1 MDHFTSAL
9 LSIYDQLIVTDK
21 NGTILKS
28 IGTGNSLFHT
38 VKSANVGGS
47 IKDVEQDLFSIS
59 LAQEIMGKNEKRSFM
74 QSSWQGPEL
83 LMTAYPIESGAWVW
97 AYKEIKDSYPDTPR
111 GQSGPLLESK
121 KPSFPFVIRSK
132 PMLDVLHK
140 MQMVC
145 DVSATVLLLGESGVG
160 KEIAARAIHNMGNR
174 SDGPFIPVNCGAIP
188 ENLIESELFGYVEG
202 AFTSARKDGAKGK
215 FTLAHKGILFLDEV
229 GELPLN
235 VQVKLLRVLQE
246 RIVTPIGSTAS
257 HPVDIQVIAATNK
270 SLEKMV
276 KKGEFREDLYYRLHV
291 VPIHLPPLR
300 NRVDEIPHLVQFF
313 LQKYNA
319 LYNRKVAFTP
329 DAIDLLCIYQ
339 WPGNVREL
347 ENTVERLVITSGIP
361 EVDVALVREVLPFK
375 GPNKPTSLPV
385 IDFLMPLQEAVDL
398 VEEQLINMAMEQYKS
413 LKLAAKVLEVSQPTM
428 SRKYKKLRNKIE
440 EASFSPVDKRAILEE
455 QINQRLRSIA
465 VVTAAIIPAEE
476 VISLQKNMNRQTSYS
491 QKLKQKLTMIQ
502 EKEGVIEWVFIFI
515 MTDDGR
521 LIHLVADKGFV
532 IEPGE
537 EYMGPPE
544 MVNVAYQAFNGKAGV
559 TPIYEDRYGEWKTSF
574 APIIDDD
581 GTIVAIVGCDYS
593 KAYFNSEMQ
602 RLRKQLNI
610 HV

>member
-28 IGTGNSLFHT
+28 TGTGNSLFHT

-47 IKDVEQDLFSIS
+47 IKDVEQDLFSTS
-59 LAQEIMGKNEKRSFM
+59 LADEVMGKNEKKSFM
-74 QSSWQGPEL
+74 QSSWQGPEVL
-83 LMTAYPIESGAWVW
+83 VTAYPIESGAWVW
-97 AYKEIKDSYPDTPR
+97 AYKEIKDSYPDTSV

-229 GELPLN
+229 GELPPN

-246 RIVTPIGSTAS
+246 RVVTPIGSTTS
-257 HPVDIQVIAATNK
+257 HPVDIQVIAAANK

-313 LQKYNA
+313 LQKYNT
-319 LYNRKVAFTP
+319 LYKRKVSFTP

-361 EVDVALVREVLPFK
+361 EVDVALVKEVLPFK
-375 GPNKPTSLPV
+375 GPKPTSIPV

-440 EASFSPVDKRAILEE
+440 EASFSPVNKRAILEE
-455 QINQRLRSIA
+455 QINQRLRSVA
-465 VVTAAIIPAEE
+465 VVTAAIIPADE
-476 VISLQKNMNRQTSYS
+476 VISLQKNMNRQTSHS
-491 QKLKQKLTMIQ
+491 QKLKQKLTLIQ

-515 MTDDGR
+515 MTEDGR

-537 EYMGPPE
+537 EYIGPPE

-581 GTIVAIVGCDYS
+581 GNIVAIVGCDYS

>member
-1 MDHFTSAL
+1 MDHFTSVL

-28 IGTGNSLFHT
+28 TGTGNTLFQT

-47 IKDVEQDLFSIS
+47 IKDVEQDLFSTS
-59 LAQEIMGKNEKRSFM
+59 LAEEIMGKNEKRSSM
-74 QSSWQGPEL
+74 LSSWQGPEM
-83 LMTAYPIESGAWVW
+83 LMTAYPIETGAWVW
-97 AYKEIKDSYPDTPR
+97 AYKEIKDSYPDTSR
-111 GQSGPLLESK
+111 GQSGPLFESK

-140 MQMVC
+140 MQMVS

-160 KEIAARAIHNMGNR
+160 KEMAARAIHNMSNR

-246 RIVTPIGSTAS
+246 RVVTPIGSTTS

-319 LYNRKVAFTP
+319 LYNRNVAFTP

-347 ENTVERLVITSGIP
+347 ENTVERLVITSGMP
-361 EVDVALVREVLPFK
+361 EVDVALVKEVLPFK
-375 GPNKPTSLPV
+375 GPKPASIPV
-385 IDFLMPLQEAVDL
+385 IDFLMPMQEAVEL

-440 EASFSPVDKRAILEE
+440 EARFSPVDKRAILEE

-515 MTDDGR
+515 MTEDGR

-537 EYMGPPE
+537 EYIGPPE

-574 APIIDDD
+574 APIIDDE
-581 GTIVAIVGCDYS
+581 GNIVAIVGCDYS

>member
-28 IGTGNSLFHT
+28 TGTGNPLFQT

-59 LAQEIMGKNEKRSFM
+59 VAEEIMGKNEKRSFM
-74 QSSWQGPEL
+74 QSSWQGPEM

-97 AYKEIKDSYPDTPR
+97 AYKEIKDSYPDTSR

-140 MQMVC
+140 MQMVS

-160 KEIAARAIHNMGNR
+160 KEMAARAIHNMSNR

-202 AFTSARKDGAKGK
+202 AFTNARKDGAKGK

-229 GELPLN
+229 GELPPN

-246 RIVTPIGSTAS
+246 REVTPIGSTTS

-319 LYNRKVAFTP
+319 LYNRNVAFTP

-347 ENTVERLVITSGIP
+347 ENTVERLVITSGMP
-361 EVDVALVREVLPFK
+361 EVDVALVKEVLPFK
-375 GPNKPTSLPV
+375 GPKPASIPV
-385 IDFLMPLQEAVDL
+385 IDFLMPMQEAVEL

-440 EASFSPVDKRAILEE
+440 EARFSPVDKRAILEE

-515 MTDDGR
+515 MTEDGR

-537 EYMGPPE
+537 EYIGPPE

-581 GTIVAIVGCDYS
+581 GNIVAIVGCDYS

>member
-28 IGTGNSLFHT
+28 TGTGNTLFQT

-47 IKDVEQDLFSIS
+47 IKDVEQDLFSTS
-59 LAQEIMGKNEKRSFM
+59 FAEEIMGKNEKRSFM

-83 LMTAYPIESGAWVW
+83 LLTAYPIESGAWVW
-97 AYKEIKDSYPDTPR
+97 AYKEIKDSYPDASR

-202 AFTSARKDGAKGK
+202 AFTSARKEGAKGK

-246 RIVTPIGSTAS
+246 RVVTPIGSTTS

-313 LQKYNA
+313 LQKYNT
-319 LYNRKVAFTP
+319 LYNRKVTFTP

-361 EVDVALVREVLPFK
+361 EVDVALVKEVLPFK
-375 GPNKPTSLPV
+375 GPKPTSLPV

-476 VISLQKNMNRQTSYS
+476 VISLQKNMNRPTSYS

-515 MTDDGR
+515 MTEDGR

-581 GTIVAIVGCDYS
+581 GNIVAIVGCDYS

>member
-28 IGTGNSLFHT
+28 TGTGNSLFQI

-47 IKDVEQDLFSIS
+47 IKDVEQDLFSTS
-59 LAQEIMGKNEKRSFM
+59 LAEEIMGKNEKRSFM
-74 QSSWQGPEL
+74 QSSWQGPEM

-97 AYKEIKDSYPDTPR
+97 AYKEIKDSYPDTSR

-140 MQMVC
+140 MQMVS

-160 KEIAARAIHNMGNR
+160 KEIAARAIHNMSNR

-246 RIVTPIGSTAS
+246 RVVTPIGSTTS

-313 LQKYNA
+313 LQKYNT
-319 LYNRKVAFTP
+319 LYNRNVTFTP

-347 ENTVERLVITSGIP
+347 ENTVERLVITSGMP
-361 EVDVALVREVLPFK
+361 EVDVVLVKEVLPFK
-375 GPNKPTSLPV
+375 GPKPTSIPV
-385 IDFLMPLQEAVDL
+385 IDFLMPMQEAVDL

-440 EASFSPVDKRAILEE
+440 EARFSPVDKRAILEE

-515 MTDDGR
+515 MTEDER

-537 EYMGPPE
+537 EYIGPPE

-581 GTIVAIVGCDYS
+581 GNIVAIVGCDYS

>member
-9 LSIYDQLIVTDK
+9 LSIYDQLIVTDN

-28 IGTGNSLFHT
+28 IGTGNSLFQT
-38 VKSANVGGS
+38 VKSANIGGS
-47 IKDVEQDLFSIS
+47 IKDVEQDLFSTS
-59 LAQEIMGKNEKRSFM
+59 LAEEVMGKNEKRSFM
-74 QSSWQGPEL
+74 QPSWQGPEM

-97 AYKEIKDSYPDTPR
+97 AYKEMKDSYPDASVR
-111 GQSGPLLESK
+111 QLGALSESK

-140 MQMVC
+140 MHMVC

-160 KEIAARAIHNMGNR
+160 KEMAARAIHNMGNR

-246 RIVTPIGSTAS
+246 RVVTPIGSTTS

-319 LYNRKVAFTP
+319 LYNRNVAFTP

-361 EVDVALVREVLPFK
+361 EVDVALVKEVLPFK
-375 GPNKPTSLPV
+375 GPKPTSLPV
-385 IDFLMPLQEAVDL
+385 IDFLMPLQEAVEL

-440 EASFSPVDKRAILEE
+440 EARFSPVNKRAILEE
-455 QINQRLRSIA
+455 QINQRLRSVA
-465 VVTAAIIPAEE
+465 AVTAAIIPAEE
-476 VISLQKNMNRQTSYS
+476 VINLQKNMNRQTSYS

-515 MTDDGR
+515 MTEDGR

-537 EYMGPPE
+537 EYIGPPE

-581 GTIVAIVGCDYS
+581 GNIVAIVGCDYS

>member
-1 MDHFTSAL
+1 MNYFTSAL

-21 NGTILKS
+21 KGTILKS
-28 IGTGNSLFHT
+28 AGTGNSLFHT
-38 VKSANVGGS
+38 VKSTSVGGS
-47 IKDVEQDLFSIS
+47 IKDVEQDLFSTNF
-59 LAQEIMGKNEKRSFM
+59 AEEVMGKNEKKTFI
-74 QSSWQGPEL
+74 QSSWQGHEML
-83 LMTAYPIESGAWVW
+83 VTAYPIESGAWVW
-97 AYKEIKDSYPDTPR
+97 AFKEMKDSYPDTSESP
-111 GQSGPLLESK
+111 SEPLAESK

-132 PMLDVLHK
+132 SMLDVLHK

-160 KEIAARAIHNMGNR
+160 KEMAARAIHNMGSR

-202 AFTSARKDGAKGK
+202 AFTGARKGGAMGK
-215 FTLAHKGILFLDEV
+215 FTLANKGILFLDEV

-246 RIVTPIGSTAS
+246 RVVTPVGSTTS

-291 VPIHLPPLR
+291 VPIHLPSLR
-300 NRVDEIPHLVQFF
+300 NRVDEIPYLVQFF
-313 LQKYNA
+313 LQKYNT

-329 DAIDLLCIYQ
+329 DAIDMLCIHQ

-347 ENTVERLVITSGIP
+347 ENTVERLVITSRKP
-361 EVDVALVREVLPFK
+361 EVDIATIQEVLPLK
-375 GPNKPTSLPV
+375 ESKSTSTPV

-428 SRKYKKLRNKIE
+428 SRKYKKIRKKIE
-440 EASFSPVDKRAILEE
+440 QARFSPVNKRAILEE
-455 QINQRLRSIA
+455 QINKRLRSIA
-465 VVTAAIIPAEE
+465 AVTAAIIPAEE
-476 VISLQKNMNRQTSYS
+476 VISLQKNMNRPNIYS

-502 EKEGVIEWVFIFI
+502 EKEGVIEWVFIFG
-515 MTDDGR
+515 MTEDGR

-532 IEPGE
+532 IEPME
-537 EYMGPPE
+537 EYIGPPE
-544 MVNVAYQAFNGKAGV
+544 MMNVAYEAFNGKAGV
-559 TPIYEDRYGEWKTSF
+559 TPIYEDNYGEWKTSL

-581 GTIVAIVGCDYS
+581 GNIVAIVGCDYS
-593 KAYFNSEMQ
+593 KAYINSEMQ
-602 RLRKQLNI
+602 RLSKQLNI
-610 HV
+610 RV

>member
-28 IGTGNSLFHT
+28 TGTGNTLFHT
-38 VKSANVGGS
+38 IKSANVGGS
-47 IKDVEQDLFSIS
+47 IKDVEQDLFSTS
-59 LAQEIMGKNEKRSFM
+59 LAEEIMGKNEKSSFM

-97 AYKEIKDSYPDTPR
+97 AYKEIKDSYPDTSR

-121 KPSFPFVIRSK
+121 KPTFPFVIRSK

-202 AFTSARKDGAKGK
+202 AFTSARKEGAKGK

-246 RIVTPIGSTAS
+246 RVVTPIGSTTS

-313 LQKYNA
+313 LQKYNT
-319 LYNRKVAFTP
+319 LYNRKVSFTP

-361 EVDVALVREVLPFK
+361 EVDVALVKEVLPFK
-375 GPNKPTSLPV
+375 GPKPPSLPV

-398 VEEQLINMAMEQYKS
+398 VEEQLINMAMDQYKS

-428 SRKYKKLRNKIE
+428 SRKYKKLRNKME

-515 MTDDGR
+515 MTEDGR

-544 MVNVAYQAFNGKAGV
+544 MINVAYQAFNGKAGV

-581 GTIVAIVGCDYS
+581 GNIVAIVGCDYS

>member
-1 MDHFTSAL
+1 MDHFTSVL

-28 IGTGNSLFHT
+28 TGTGNTLFQT

-47 IKDVEQDLFSIS
+47 IKDVEQDLFSTS
-59 LAQEIMGKNEKRSFM
+59 LAEEIMGKNEKRSSM
-74 QSSWQGPEL
+74 LSSWQGPEM
-83 LMTAYPIESGAWVW
+83 LMTAYPIETGAWVW
-97 AYKEIKDSYPDTPR
+97 AYKEIKDSYPDTSR
-111 GQSGPLLESK
+111 GQSGPLFESK

-140 MQMVC
+140 MQMVS

-160 KEIAARAIHNMGNR
+160 KEMAARAIHNMSNR

-246 RIVTPIGSTAS
+246 RVVTPIGSTTS

-319 LYNRKVAFTP
+319 LYNRNVAFTP

-347 ENTVERLVITSGIP
+347 ENTVERLVITSGMP
-361 EVDVALVREVLPFK
+361 EVDVALVKEVLPFK
-375 GPNKPTSLPV
+375 GPKPASIPV
-385 IDFLMPLQEAVDL
+385 IDFLMPMQEAVEL

-440 EASFSPVDKRAILEE
+440 EARFSPVNKRAILEE

-515 MTDDGR
+515 MTEDGR

-537 EYMGPPE
+537 EYIGPPE

-574 APIIDDD
+574 APIIDDE
-581 GTIVAIVGCDYS
+581 GNIVAIVGCDYS

>member
-28 IGTGNSLFHT
+28 TGTGNTLFHT

-47 IKDVEQDLFSIS
+47 IKDVEQDLFSTS
-59 LAQEIMGKNEKRSFM
+59 LAEEIMGKNEKRSFI
-74 QSSWQGPEL
+74 QSSWQGHEL

-97 AYKEIKDSYPDTPR
+97 AYKEIKDSYPDTSR

-121 KPSFPFVIRSK
+121 KPTFPFVIRSK

-202 AFTSARKDGAKGK
+202 AFTSARKEGAKGK

-246 RIVTPIGSTAS
+246 RVVTPIGSTTS

-313 LQKYNA
+313 LQKYNT
-319 LYNRKVAFTP
+319 LYNRKVTFTP

-361 EVDVALVREVLPFK
+361 EVDVALVKEVLPFK
-375 GPNKPTSLPV
+375 GPNPPSLPV

-428 SRKYKKLRNKIE
+428 SRKYKKLRNKMD
-440 EASFSPVDKRAILEE
+440 EASFSPVDKRVILEE

-515 MTDDGR
+515 MTEDGR

-581 GTIVAIVGCDYS
+581 GNIVAIVGCDYS

>member
-1 MDHFTSAL
+1 
-9 LSIYDQLIVTDK
+9 
-21 NGTILKS
+21 
-28 IGTGNSLFHT
+28 
-38 VKSANVGGS
+38 
-47 IKDVEQDLFSIS
+47 
-59 LAQEIMGKNEKRSFM
+59 
-74 QSSWQGPEL
+74 
-83 LMTAYPIESGAWVW
+83 
-97 AYKEIKDSYPDTPR
+97 
-111 GQSGPLLESK
+111 
-121 KPSFPFVIRSK
+121 
-132 PMLDVLHK
+132 MLDVLHK
-140 MQMVC
+140 MQMVS

-160 KEIAARAIHNMGNR
+160 KEIAARAIHNMSNR

-246 RIVTPIGSTAS
+246 RVVTPIGSTTS

-313 LQKYNA
+313 LQKYNT
-319 LYNRKVAFTP
+319 LYNRNVTFTP

-347 ENTVERLVITSGIP
+347 ENTVERLVITSGMP
-361 EVDVALVREVLPFK
+361 EVDVVLVKEVLPFK
-375 GPNKPTSLPV
+375 GPKPTSIPV
-385 IDFLMPLQEAVDL
+385 IDFLMPMQEAVDL

-440 EASFSPVDKRAILEE
+440 EARFSPVDKRAILEE

-515 MTDDGR
+515 MTEDGR

-537 EYMGPPE
+537 EYIGPPE

-581 GTIVAIVGCDYS
+581 GNIVAIVGCDYS

>member
-1 MDHFTSAL
+1 MDYFTSAL

-21 NGTILKS
+21 KGIILKS
-28 IGTGNSLFHT
+28 NGTRNSLFHT
-38 VKSANVGGS
+38 IKSASAGGS
-47 IKDVEQDLFSIS
+47 IKDVEQDLFSTS
-59 LAQEIMGKNEKRSFM
+59 LAEEVMAKHEKKTFM
-74 QSSWQGPEL
+74 QSSWQGLEML
-83 LMTAYPIESGAWVW
+83 VTAYPIESGEWVW
-97 AYKEIKDSYPDTPR
+97 AYKEINDSYPDNS
-111 GQSGPLLESK
+111 GNQSGPFAESK
-121 KPSFPFVIRSK
+121 KPSFPFVIRSNS
-132 PMLDVLHK
+132 MLDVLHK

-160 KEIAARAIHNMGNR
+160 KEMAARAIHNMGKR
-174 SDGPFIPVNCGAIP
+174 SEGQFIPVNCGAIP

-202 AFTSARKDGAKGK
+202 AFTSARKGGAMGK

-246 RIVTPIGSTAS
+246 RIVTPIGSSTS

-300 NRVDEIPHLVQFF
+300 DRVDEIPYLVQFF
-313 LQKYNA
+313 LQKYNT
-319 LYNRKVAFTP
+319 LYNRMIAFTP
-329 DAIDLLCIYQ
+329 DAIDMLCIHQ

-347 ENTVERLVITSGIP
+347 ENIVERLTITSRTP
-361 EVDVALVREVLPFK
+361 EVDVAMIKEVLPIK
-375 GPNKPTSLPV
+375 EPKRTSTPV

-428 SRKYKKLRNKIE
+428 SRKYKKIRDKIE
-440 EASFSPVDKRAILEE
+440 EARLSPVNKRTILEE
-455 QINQRLRSIA
+455 QINKRLRSIA

-476 VISLQKNMNRQTSYS
+476 VIRLQQNNNLSNSYS
-491 QKLKQKLTMIQ
+491 QKLKQKLTLIQ
-502 EKEGVIEWVFIFI
+502 EKEGVIEWVFIFS

-532 IEPGE
+532 IEPME
-537 EYMGPPE
+537 EYIGPPE
-544 MVNVAYQAFNGKAGV
+544 MMNIAYQAFNGKAGV
-559 TPIYEDRYGEWKTSF
+559 TPIYEDMYGEWKTSL

-581 GTIVAIVGCDYS
+581 GNIVAIVGCDYS
-593 KAYFNSEMQ
+593 KSYINSEMQ
-602 RLRKQLNI
+602 RLSKQLKI
-610 HV
+610 LI

>member
-1 MDHFTSAL
+1 MDYFTSTL
-9 LSIYDQLIVTDK
+9 LFIYDQLIVTDK
-21 NGTILKS
+21 RGTILQS
-28 IGTGNSLFHT
+28 MGTGNSLFHT
-38 VKSANVGGS
+38 VKSASVGGS
-47 IKDVEQDLFSIS
+47 IKNVEQDLFSTS
-59 LAQEIMGKNEKRSFM
+59 LVEEVMGKNEKKTFM
-74 QSSWQGPEL
+74 QSSWQGPEML
-83 LMTAYPIESGAWVW
+83 VTAYPIESGAWVW
-97 AYKEIKDSYPDTPR
+97 TYKEIKDSYPDTPG
-111 GQSGPLLESK
+111 GQSRPLVESK

-160 KEIAARAIHNMGNR
+160 KEMAARAIHNMGNR

-246 RIVTPIGSTAS
+246 RVVTPIGSTTS

-270 SLEKMV
+270 PLEKMV

-291 VPIHLPPLR
+291 VPIHLPSLR
-300 NRVDEIPHLVQFF
+300 DRVDEIPYLVQFF
-313 LQKYNA
+313 LQKYNT
-319 LYNRKVAFTP
+319 LYNRMVAFTP
-329 DAIDLLCIYQ
+329 DAIDMLCIYQ

-347 ENTVERLVITSGIP
+347 ENIVERLVITSGTP
-361 EVDVALVREVLPFK
+361 EVDVAMIKEVIPLKEP
-375 GPNKPTSLPV
+375 KPTSTPI

-428 SRKYKKLRNKIE
+428 TRKYKKIRKKIE
-440 EASFSPVDKRAILEE
+440 EARFSPVNKRAILEE
-455 QINQRLRSIA
+455 QINKRLRSIA

-476 VISLQKNMNRQTSYS
+476 VISLQKNMNRSNSYS
-491 QKLKQKLTMIQ
+491 QKLKQKLTLIQ

-515 MTDDGR
+515 MTEEGR

-537 EYMGPPE
+537 EYIGPPE
-544 MVNVAYQAFNGKAGV
+544 MMNVAYQAFNGKVGI

-581 GTIVAIVGCDYS
+581 GNIVAIVGCDYS
-593 KAYFNSEMQ
+593 KYYINSEMK
-602 RLRKQLNI
+602 RLSKQLNI
-610 HV
+610 YI

>member
-28 IGTGNSLFHT
+28 TGTGNSLFQT

-47 IKDVEQDLFSIS
+47 IKDVEQDLFSTS
-59 LAQEIMGKNEKRSFM
+59 LAEEIMGKNEKRSFM
-74 QSSWQGPEL
+74 QSSWQGPEM

-97 AYKEIKDSYPDTPR
+97 AYKEIKDSYPDTSR

-140 MQMVC
+140 MQMVS

-160 KEIAARAIHNMGNR
+160 KEIAARAIHNMSNR

-246 RIVTPIGSTAS
+246 RVVTPIGSTTS

-313 LQKYNA
+313 LQKYNT
-319 LYNRKVAFTP
+319 LYNRNVTFTP

-347 ENTVERLVITSGIP
+347 ENTVERLVITSGMP
-361 EVDVALVREVLPFK
+361 EVDVVLVKEVLPFK
-375 GPNKPTSLPV
+375 GPKPTSIPV
-385 IDFLMPLQEAVDL
+385 IDFLMPMQEAVDL

-440 EASFSPVDKRAILEE
+440 EARFSPVDKRAILEE

-515 MTDDGR
+515 MTEDGR

-537 EYMGPPE
+537 EYIGPPE

-581 GTIVAIVGCDYS
+581 GNIVAIVGCDYS

>member
-21 NGTILKS
+21 NGTILKLT
-28 IGTGNSLFHT
+28 GTVNTLFHT

-47 IKDVEQDLFSIS
+47 IKDVEQDLFSTS
-59 LAQEIMGKNEKRSFM
+59 LADEIMGKNEKRSFM
-74 QSSWQGPEL
+74 QTSWQGHEL

-97 AYKEIKDSYPDTPR
+97 AFKEIKDSYPDTSR

-121 KPSFPFVIRSK
+121 KPTFPFVIRSK

-246 RIVTPIGSTAS
+246 RVVTPIGSTTS

-313 LQKYNA
+313 
-319 LYNRKVAFTP
+319 
-329 DAIDLLCIYQ
+329 
-339 WPGNVREL
+339 
-347 ENTVERLVITSGIP
+347 
-361 EVDVALVREVLPFK
+361 
-375 GPNKPTSLPV
+375 
-385 IDFLMPLQEAVDL
+385 
-398 VEEQLINMAMEQYKS
+398 YKS
-413 LKLAAKVLEVSQPTM
+413 TIHCT
-428 SRKYKKLRNKIE
+428 IE
-440 EASFSPVDKRAILEE
+440 R
-455 QINQRLRSIA
+455 
-465 VVTAAIIPAEE
+465 
-476 VISLQKNMNRQTSYS
+476 
-491 QKLKQKLTMIQ
+491 
-502 EKEGVIEWVFIFI
+502 
-515 MTDDGR
+515 
-521 LIHLVADKGFV
+521 
-532 IEPGE
+532 
-537 EYMGPPE
+537 
-544 MVNVAYQAFNGKAGV
+544 
-559 TPIYEDRYGEWKTSF
+559 
-574 APIIDDD
+574 
-581 GTIVAIVGCDYS
+581 
-593 KAYFNSEMQ
+593 
-602 RLRKQLNI
+602 
-610 HV
+610 

>member
-1 MDHFTSAL
+1 
-9 LSIYDQLIVTDK
+9 
-21 NGTILKS
+21 
-28 IGTGNSLFHT
+28 
-38 VKSANVGGS
+38 
-47 IKDVEQDLFSIS
+47 
-59 LAQEIMGKNEKRSFM
+59 
-74 QSSWQGPEL
+74 
-83 LMTAYPIESGAWVW
+83 MTAYPIESGAWVW
-97 AYKEIKDSYPDTPR
+97 AYKEIKDSYPDTSR
-111 GQSGPLLESK
+111 GQSGPLMESK
-121 KPSFPFVIRSK
+121 KPTFPFVIRSK

-202 AFTSARKDGAKGK
+202 AFTSARKEGAKGK

-246 RIVTPIGSTAS
+246 RVVTPIGSTTS

-313 LQKYNA
+313 LQKYNT

-347 ENTVERLVITSGIP
+347 ENTVERLVITSGMP
-361 EVDVALVREVLPFK
+361 EVDVALVKEVLPFK
-375 GPNKPTSLPV
+375 GPKPLSLPV

-428 SRKYKKLRNKIE
+428 SRKYKKLRNKME

-515 MTDDGR
+515 MSEDGR

-581 GTIVAIVGCDYS
+581 GNIVAIVGCDYS

>member
-28 IGTGNSLFHT
+28 TGTGNSLFQT

-47 IKDVEQDLFSIS
+47 IKDVEQDLFSTS
-59 LAQEIMGKNEKRSFM
+59 LAEEIMGKNEKRSFM
-74 QSSWQGPEL
+74 QSSWQGPEM

-97 AYKEIKDSYPDTPR
+97 AYKEIKDSYPETSR

-140 MQMVC
+140 MQMVS

-160 KEIAARAIHNMGNR
+160 KEIAARAIHNMSNR

-246 RIVTPIGSTAS
+246 RVVTPIGSTTS

-313 LQKYNA
+313 LQKYNT
-319 LYNRKVAFTP
+319 LYNRNITFTP

-347 ENTVERLVITSGIP
+347 ENTVERLVITSGMP
-361 EVDVALVREVLPFK
+361 EVDVVLVKKVLPFK
-375 GPNKPTSLPV
+375 GPKPTSIPV
-385 IDFLMPLQEAVDL
+385 IDFLMPMQEAVDL

-440 EASFSPVDKRAILEE
+440 EARFSPVDKRAILEE

-515 MTDDGR
+515 MTEDGR

-537 EYMGPPE
+537 EYIGPPE

-581 GTIVAIVGCDYS
+581 GNIVAIVGCDYS

>member
-28 IGTGNSLFHT
+28 TGTGNPLFQT

-59 LAQEIMGKNEKRSFM
+59 VAEEIMGKNEKRSFM
-74 QSSWQGPEL
+74 QSSWQGPEM

-97 AYKEIKDSYPDTPR
+97 AYKEIKDSYPDTSR

-140 MQMVC
+140 MQMVS

-160 KEIAARAIHNMGNR
+160 KEMAARAIHNMGNR

-229 GELPLN
+229 GELPPN

-246 RIVTPIGSTAS
+246 RDVTPIGSTTS

-319 LYNRKVAFTP
+319 LYNRNVAFTP

-347 ENTVERLVITSGIP
+347 ENTVERLVITSGMP
-361 EVDVALVREVLPFK
+361 EVDVALVKEVLPFK
-375 GPNKPTSLPV
+375 GPKPASIPV
-385 IDFLMPLQEAVDL
+385 IDFLMPMQEAVEL

-440 EASFSPVDKRAILEE
+440 EARFSPVDKRAILEE

-515 MTDDGR
+515 MTEDGR

-537 EYMGPPE
+537 EYIGPPE

-581 GTIVAIVGCDYS
+581 GNIVAIVGCDYS

>member
-28 IGTGNSLFHT
+28 TGTGNPLFQT

-59 LAQEIMGKNEKRSFM
+59 VAEEIMGKNEKRSFM
-74 QSSWQGPEL
+74 QSSWQGPEM

-97 AYKEIKDSYPDTPR
+97 AYKEIKDSYPDTSR

-140 MQMVC
+140 MQMVS

-160 KEIAARAIHNMGNR
+160 KEMAARAIHNMSNR

-229 GELPLN
+229 GELPPN

-246 RIVTPIGSTAS
+246 RDVTPIGSTTS

-319 LYNRKVAFTP
+319 LYNRNVAFTP

-347 ENTVERLVITSGIP
+347 ENTVERLVITSGMP
-361 EVDVALVREVLPFK
+361 EVDVALVKEVLPFK
-375 GPNKPTSLPV
+375 GPKPASIPV
-385 IDFLMPLQEAVDL
+385 IDFLMPMQEAVEL

-440 EASFSPVDKRAILEE
+440 EARFSPVDKRAILEE

-515 MTDDGR
+515 MTEDGR

-537 EYMGPPE
+537 EYIGPPE

-581 GTIVAIVGCDYS
+581 GNIVAIVGCDYS

>member
-28 IGTGNSLFHT
+28 TGTGNSLFQT

-47 IKDVEQDLFSIS
+47 IKNVEQDLFSTS
-59 LAQEIMGKNEKRSFM
+59 FAEEVMGKNEKRSFM
-74 QSSWQGPEL
+74 QPSWQGPEM

-97 AYKEIKDSYPDTPR
+97 AYKEIKDSYPDTSMR
-111 GQSGPLLESK
+111 QSGPLLESK

-246 RIVTPIGSTAS
+246 RVVTPIGSTTS

-313 LQKYNA
+313 LQKYNT
-319 LYNRKVAFTP
+319 LYNRNVAFTP

-361 EVDVALVREVLPFK
+361 EVDVALVKEVLPFK
-375 GPNKPTSLPV
+375 GPKPTSLPV
-385 IDFLMPLQEAVDL
+385 IDFLMPLNL
-398 VEEQLINMAMEQYKS
+398 W
-413 LKLAAKVLEVSQPTM
+413 
-428 SRKYKKLRNKIE
+428 RN
-440 EASFSPVDKRAILEE
+440 
-455 QINQRLRSIA
+455 N
-465 VVTAAIIPAEE
+465 
-476 VISLQKNMNRQTSYS
+476 
-491 QKLKQKLTMIQ
+491 
-502 EKEGVIEWVFIFI
+502 
-515 MTDDGR
+515 
-521 LIHLVADKGFV
+521 
-532 IEPGE
+532 
-537 EYMGPPE
+537 
-544 MVNVAYQAFNGKAGV
+544 
-559 TPIYEDRYGEWKTSF
+559 
-574 APIIDDD
+574 
-581 GTIVAIVGCDYS
+581 
-593 KAYFNSEMQ
+593 
-602 RLRKQLNI
+602 
-610 HV
+610 

>member
-1 MDHFTSAL
+1 
-9 LSIYDQLIVTDK
+9 
-21 NGTILKS
+21 
-28 IGTGNSLFHT
+28 
-38 VKSANVGGS
+38 
-47 IKDVEQDLFSIS
+47 
-59 LAQEIMGKNEKRSFM
+59 
-74 QSSWQGPEL
+74 
-83 LMTAYPIESGAWVW
+83 
-97 AYKEIKDSYPDTPR
+97 
-111 GQSGPLLESK
+111 
-121 KPSFPFVIRSK
+121 
-132 PMLDVLHK
+132 
-140 MQMVC
+140 
-145 DVSATVLLLGESGVG
+145 
-160 KEIAARAIHNMGNR
+160 
-174 SDGPFIPVNCGAIP
+174 
-188 ENLIESELFGYVEG
+188 
-202 AFTSARKDGAKGK
+202 
-215 FTLAHKGILFLDEV
+215 
-229 GELPLN
+229 
-235 VQVKLLRVLQE
+235 
-246 RIVTPIGSTAS
+246 
-257 HPVDIQVIAATNK
+257 
-270 SLEKMV
+270 
-276 KKGEFREDLYYRLHV
+276 
-291 VPIHLPPLR
+291 
-300 NRVDEIPHLVQFF
+300 
-313 LQKYNA
+313 
-319 LYNRKVAFTP
+319 
-329 DAIDLLCIYQ
+329 
-339 WPGNVREL
+339 
-347 ENTVERLVITSGIP
+347 
-361 EVDVALVREVLPFK
+361 
-375 GPNKPTSLPV
+375 
-385 IDFLMPLQEAVDL
+385 LQEAVDL

-428 SRKYKKLRNKIE
+428 SRKYKKLRNKME

-515 MTDDGR
+515 MTEDGR

-581 GTIVAIVGCDYS
+581 GNIVAIVGCDYS

>member
-28 IGTGNSLFHT
+28 TGTGNPLFQT
-38 VKSANVGGS
+38 VKSAYVGGS

-59 LAQEIMGKNEKRSFM
+59 VAEEIMGKNEKRSFM
-74 QSSWQGPEL
+74 QSSWQGPEM

-97 AYKEIKDSYPDTPR
+97 AYKEIKDSYPDTSR

-140 MQMVC
+140 MQMVS

-160 KEIAARAIHNMGNR
+160 KEMAARAIHNMSNR

-202 AFTSARKDGAKGK
+202 AFTNARKDGAKGK

-229 GELPLN
+229 GELPPN

-246 RIVTPIGSTAS
+246 RDVTPIGSTTS

-300 NRVDEIPHLVQFF
+300 NRVGEIPHLVQFF

-319 LYNRKVAFTP
+319 LYNRNVAFTP

-347 ENTVERLVITSGIP
+347 ENTVERLVITSGMP
-361 EVDVALVREVLPFK
+361 EVDVALVKEVLPFK
-375 GPNKPTSLPV
+375 GPKPASIPV
-385 IDFLMPLQEAVDL
+385 IDFLMPMQEAVEL

-440 EASFSPVDKRAILEE
+440 EARFSPVDKRAILEE

-515 MTDDGR
+515 MTEDGR

-537 EYMGPPE
+537 EYIGPPE

-581 GTIVAIVGCDYS
+581 GNIVAIVGCDYS

>member
-21 NGTILKS
+21 KGTILES
-28 IGTGNSLFHT
+28 TGTRNSLFHT
-38 VKSANVGGS
+38 VKSASAGGS
-47 IKDVEQDLFSIS
+47 IKDVEQDLFSMS
-59 LAQEIMGKNEKRSFM
+59 LAEEVMGHNEKKTFM
-74 QSSWQGPEL
+74 QSTWEGFEIL
-83 LMTAYPIESGAWVW
+83 VTAYPIESGKWVW
-97 AYKEIKDSYPDTPR
+97 AYKEIKDSYPDTS
-111 GQSGPLLESK
+111 GIQSGPSVESK
-121 KPSFPFVIRSK
+121 KLSFPFVIHSK
-132 PMLDVLHK
+132 SMHDVLHK

-160 KEIAARAIHNMGNR
+160 KEMAARAIHNMGNR
-174 SDGPFIPVNCGAIP
+174 SEGPFIPVNCGAIP

-202 AFTSARKDGAKGK
+202 AFTSARKGGAMGK

-246 RIVTPIGSTAS
+246 RVVTPIGSSTS

-291 VPIHLPPLR
+291 VPIDLPPLR
-300 NRVDEIPHLVQFF
+300 NRVDEIPYLVQFF
-313 LQKYNA
+313 LQKYNT

-329 DAIDLLCIYQ
+329 DAIDMLCIHQ

-347 ENTVERLVITSGIP
+347 ENIVERLAITSGKP
-361 EVDVALVREVLPFK
+361 VVDVAMVKEVLPLK
-375 GPNKPTSLPV
+375 GAKPTSTPV
-385 IDFLMPLQEAVDL
+385 IDFLMPLQEAFDL

-428 SRKYKKLRNKIE
+428 SRKYKKIRNKIE
-440 EASFSPVDKRAILEE
+440 EARLSPVNKRAILEE
-455 QINQRLRSIA
+455 QINKRLRSIA

-476 VISLQKNMNRQTSYS
+476 VISLQKNMNRSNSYS
-491 QKLKQKLTMIQ
+491 QKLKQKLTIIQ
-502 EKEGVIEWVFIFI
+502 EKEGVIEWVFIFS
-515 MTDDGR
+515 MTEDGR

-532 IEPGE
+532 IEPME
-537 EYMGPPE
+537 EYIGPPE
-544 MVNVAYQAFNGKAGV
+544 MMNVAYQAFNGKAGV
-559 TPIYEDRYGEWKTSF
+559 TPIYEDKYGDWKTSL

-581 GTIVAIVGCDYS
+581 GNIVAIVGCDYS
-593 KAYFNSEMQ
+593 KSYINSEMQ
-602 RLRKQLNI
+602 RLSKQLKI
-610 HV
+610 HI

>member
-28 IGTGNSLFHT
+28 TGTGNSLFQT

-47 IKDVEQDLFSIS
+47 IKDVEQDLFSTS
-59 LAQEIMGKNEKRSFM
+59 LAEEIMGKNEKRSFM
-74 QSSWQGPEL
+74 QSSWQGPEM

-97 AYKEIKDSYPDTPR
+97 AYKEIKDSYPDTSR

-140 MQMVC
+140 MQMVS

-160 KEIAARAIHNMGNR
+160 KEMAARAIHNMSNR

-246 RIVTPIGSTAS
+246 RVVTPVGSTTS

-319 LYNRKVAFTP
+319 LYNRNVAFTP

-347 ENTVERLVITSGIP
+347 ENTVERLVITSGMP
-361 EVDVALVREVLPFK
+361 EVDVALVKEVLPFK
-375 GPNKPTSLPV
+375 GPKPTSIPV
-385 IDFLMPLQEAVDL
+385 IDFLMPMQEAVEL

-440 EASFSPVDKRAILEE
+440 EARFSSVDKRAILEE

-515 MTDDGR
+515 MTEDGR

-537 EYMGPPE
+537 EYIGPPE

-581 GTIVAIVGCDYS
+581 GNIVAIVGCDYS

>member
-21 NGTILKS
+21 NGTIMKS
-28 IGTGNSLFHT
+28 TGTGNTLFHT
-38 VKSANVGGS
+38 IISANVGGS
-47 IKDVEQDLFSIS
+47 IKDVEQDLFSTS
-59 LAQEIMGKNEKRSFM
+59 LAEEIMGKNEKRSFM
-74 QSSWQGPEL
+74 QSSWQGHEL

-97 AYKEIKDSYPDTPR
+97 AYKEIKDSYPDTSR

-202 AFTSARKDGAKGK
+202 AFTSARKEGAKGK
-215 FTLAHKGILFLDEV
+215 FTLAHHGILFLDEV

-246 RIVTPIGSTAS
+246 RVVTPIGSTTS

-313 LQKYNA
+313 LQKYNT
-319 LYNRKVAFTP
+319 LYNRKVSFTP

-361 EVDVALVREVLPFK
+361 EVDVALVKEVLPFK
-375 GPNKPTSLPV
+375 GPKPTSLPV

-398 VEEQLINMAMEQYKS
+398 VEEQLINMAMDQYKS

-428 SRKYKKLRNKIE
+428 SRKYKKLRNKME
-440 EASFSPVDKRAILEE
+440 EASFSPVDKRGILEE

-515 MTDDGR
+515 MTEDGR

-581 GTIVAIVGCDYS
+581 GNIVAIVGCDYS

>member
-28 IGTGNSLFHT
+28 TGTGNSLFHT

-47 IKDVEQDLFSIS
+47 IKDVEQDLFSTS
-59 LAQEIMGKNEKRSFM
+59 LAEEVMGKNEKRSFM
-74 QSSWQGPEL
+74 QSSWQGPEM
-83 LMTAYPIESGAWVW
+83 LMTAYPIESGEWVW
-97 AYKEIKDSYPDTPR
+97 AYKEIKDSYPDASRT
-111 GQSGPLLESK
+111 QSGSFLESK

-174 SDGPFIPVNCGAIP
+174 RDFPFIPVNCGAIP

-246 RIVTPIGSTAS
+246 RVVTPIGSTTS

-313 LQKYNA
+313 LQKYNT
-319 LYNRKVAFTP
+319 LYKRKVAFAP
-329 DAIDLLCIYQ
+329 DAIDLLCIHQ

-347 ENTVERLVITSGIP
+347 ENTVERLVVTSGMP
-361 EVDVALVREVLPFK
+361 EVDVALVKEVLPFK
-375 GPNKPTSLPV
+375 GPKPTSIPV

-440 EASFSPVDKRAILEE
+440 EASFSPVNKRAILEE
-455 QINQRLRSIA
+455 QINQRLRSVA
-465 VVTAAIIPAEE
+465 AVTAAIIPAEE

-515 MTDDGR
+515 MTEDGR

-537 EYMGPPE
+537 EYIGPPE

-574 APIIDDD
+574 APIIDD
-581 GTIVAIVGCDYS
+581 GGNIVAIVGCDYS

>member
-21 NGTILKS
+21 NGTIMKS
-28 IGTGNSLFHT
+28 TGTGNTLFHT
-38 VKSANVGGS
+38 IKSANVGGS
-47 IKDVEQDLFSIS
+47 IKDVEQDLFSTS
-59 LAQEIMGKNEKRSFM
+59 LAEEIMGKNEKRSFM
-74 QSSWQGPEL
+74 QSSWQGHEL

-97 AYKEIKDSYPDTPR
+97 AYKEIKDSYPDTSR

-202 AFTSARKDGAKGK
+202 AFTSARKEGAKGK
-215 FTLAHKGILFLDEV
+215 FTLAHNGILFLDEV

-246 RIVTPIGSTAS
+246 RVVTPIGSTTS

-313 LQKYNA
+313 LQKYNT
-319 LYNRKVAFTP
+319 LYNRKVSFTP

-361 EVDVALVREVLPFK
+361 EVDVALVKEVLPFK
-375 GPNKPTSLPV
+375 GPKPTSLPV

-398 VEEQLINMAMEQYKS
+398 VEEQLINMAMDQYKS

-428 SRKYKKLRNKIE
+428 SRKYKKLRNKME
-440 EASFSPVDKRAILEE
+440 EASFSPVDKRGILEE

-515 MTDDGR
+515 MTEDGR

-581 GTIVAIVGCDYS
+581 GNIVAIVGCDYS

>member
-9 LSIYDQLIVTDK
+9 LSIYDQLIVTDN

-38 VKSANVGGS
+38 VKSANIGSS
-47 IKDVEQDLFSIS
+47 IKDVEQDLFSTS
-59 LAQEIMGKNEKRSFM
+59 FAEEVMGTNEKRSFM
-74 QSSWQGPEL
+74 QPSWQGPEM
-83 LMTAYPIESGAWVW
+83 LMTAYPIESGVWVW
-97 AYKEIKDSYPDTPR
+97 AYKEIKDSYPDTSM
-111 GQSGPLLESK
+111 GQSVPLMESK

-246 RIVTPIGSTAS
+246 RVVTPIGSTTS

-313 LQKYNA
+313 LQKYNT
-319 LYNRKVAFTP
+319 LYNRNIAFTP

-361 EVDVALVREVLPFK
+361 EVDVALVKEVLPFK
-375 GPNKPTSLPV
+375 GPKPTSLPV
-385 IDFLMPLQEAVDL
+385 IDFLMPLQEAVEL

-440 EASFSPVDKRAILEE
+440 EARFSPVNKRAILEE
-455 QINQRLRSIA
+455 QINQRLRSVA
-465 VVTAAIIPAEE
+465 AVTAAIIPAEE

-515 MTDDGR
+515 MTEDGR

-537 EYMGPPE
+537 EYIGPPE

-581 GTIVAIVGCDYS
+581 GNIVAIVGCDYS
-593 KAYFNSEMQ
+593 KSYFNSEMQ